1 MAQRSFANAPALPRD
16 REYDTT
22 FPLRK
27 RGKNYL
33 AIRYQYDTNLL
44 LEKLQKNDIDRG
56 RNVFCTLLHLL
67 ILTTSTPG
75 NRLCVFLQLMVMV
88 GGKRGKK
95 KDKVLPCGNKGSSE
109 SQFVGVL
116 RENPIEVSNLV
127 SRFHKD
133 CYNRLLS

>member
-1 MAQRSFANAPALPRD
+1 MCF
-16 REYDTT
+16 
-22 FPLRK
+22 
-27 RGKNYL
+27 
-33 AIRYQYDTNLL
+33 
-44 LEKLQKNDIDRG
+44 
-56 RNVFCTLLHLL
+56 
-67 ILTTSTPG
+67 
-75 NRLCVFLQLMVMV
+75 FLQLMVIF

>member
-16 REYDTT
+16 GKYDTIL
-22 FPLRK
+22 PLKKRK
-27 RGKNYL
+27 TTL
-33 AIRYQYDTNLL
+33 QYDTNMT
-44 LEKLQKNDIDRG
+44 QSSFWRSSKNDIDRG
-56 RNVFCTLLHLL
+56 RNVFCTLLLLL

-88 GGKRGKK
+88 GWKRGKK

-127 SRFHKD
+127 LRFHKD

>member
-16 REYDTT
+16 GKYDTT
-22 FPLRK
+22 LPRKK